1 LDGTEGVQV
10 KAMDQIGGEFEET
23 KVKSVDSFFDLSF
36 DAVDEIKLDVSETLL
51 EFDVKEEVSA
61 QFPKDL
67 LAKCCQERNQ
77 NKYVNCLQECC
88 I

>member
-1 LDGTEGVQV
+1 VENL
-10 KAMDQIGGEFEET
+10 K
-23 KVKSVDSFFDLSF
+23 KLKSKSVDSFFDE
-36 DAVDEIKLDVSETLL
+36 VDEIKLDVSETLV

-67 LAKCCQERNQ
+67 LAKCCQEGNQ
-77 NKYVNCLQECC
+77 NQNVNCLQECR

>member
-51 EFDVKEEVSA
+51 EFKRSHHI
-61 QFPKDL
+61 
-67 LAKCCQERNQ
+67 Q
-77 NKYVNCLQECC
+77 NTENCRSVNGEKSSSMKFGLVV
-88 I
+88 

>member
-1 LDGTEGVQV
+1 MVP
-10 KAMDQIGGEFEET
+10 
-23 KVKSVDSFFDLSF
+23 KVFRSKPWIKLVENLKKLKSKSVDSFFDLSF

-77 NKYVNCLQECC
+77 NKYVNCLQECR